1 MEKEE
6 KMLLCRLEAPSVMCY
21 GTIRARVVPSVTEVK
36 TGDTLF
42 AALAS
47 HSKKVITLKSYM
59 LFARIRRF
67 CYFYFASL
75 FLCCVYVAC
84 CVTGTRHIA

>member
-47 HSKKVITLKSYM
+47 HSKKL
-59 LFARIRRF
+59 L
-67 CYFYFASL
+67 
-75 FLCCVYVAC
+75 
-84 CVTGTRHIA
+84 H

>member
-47 HSKKVITLKSYM
+47 HSKKIIALKCCSWIDKSGYI
-59 LFARIRRF
+59 FI
-67 CYFYFASL
+67 CY
-75 FLCCVYVAC
+75 
-84 CVTGTRHIA
+84 